1 MFIYDKEK
9 ELEKIEACI
18 AAGEYKDTWDSLA
31 KHKTPQWF
39 LDANLPLLSRKDESV
54 GQENFFMSGG
64 GWIPSCFNQEIP
76 PHHPQ
81 YGKLRQPLS
90 HLHPDQTS
98 GFLSTSK
105 RSALHSGRRL

>member
-39 LDANLPLLSRKDESV
+39 LDA
-54 GQENFFMSGG
+54 
-64 GWIPSCFNQEIP
+64 
-76 PHHPQ
+76 
-81 YGKLRQPLS
+81 KL
-90 HLHPDQTS
+90 
-98 GFLSTSK
+98 K
-105 RSALHSGRRL
+105 